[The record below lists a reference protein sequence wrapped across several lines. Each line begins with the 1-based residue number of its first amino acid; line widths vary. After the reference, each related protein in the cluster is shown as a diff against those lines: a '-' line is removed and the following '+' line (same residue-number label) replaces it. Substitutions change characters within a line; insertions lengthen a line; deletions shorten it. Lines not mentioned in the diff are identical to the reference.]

1 LNWLRRKQVAGNIYR
16 NFYSGEMP
24 DESEEKTLKLKTRS
38 FANEYEDGL
47 DEKTLICSGGTT
59 ALKTL
64 GLKKIGINNSN
75 N

>member
-1 LNWLRRKQVAGNIYR
+1 
-16 NFYSGEMP
+16 
-24 DESEEKTLKLKTRS
+24 
-38 FANEYEDGL
+38 
-47 DEKTLICSGGTT
+47 LICSGGTT